1 MFLLQRTTQRFC
13 TMSFRKFIL
22 IFITLLISSLLL
34 LQWLSITRFTE
45 DVAKQIGE
53 SAFEVSRNTAETII
67 FDEPKI
73 QLRSFAFTTNN
84 KYFNSEHVNQI
95 LSSVKK
101 DVTIQLV
108 DEQKDDHILLNAD
121 GSEYQIPIPRT
132 GIHESLD
139 RFSKNVL
146 YSTLILLIFGILMAI
161 YFTNKL
167 ASPLKKLQA
176 ATRKVGDGNLGVQV
190 EKDRQWHSSEID
202 ETLESFNLM
211 SRKIAELQKQNSEL
225 QAKAHLAELAE
236 ISRGLAHSIRN
247 PLNTLNLA
255 MDQINSASSTEDKE
269 NLSKIAKQQIQRI
282 DRWVRSLMDVMSDDK
297 DLIRESNIDEILHNV
312 VTDIKLFNEKN
323 ISFDLSKVQPNC
335 ATQVVEAEFK
345 GILSS
350 IISNAVEATPE
361 NSCVKVSL
369 NEDNNEFRIV
379 VEDQGKGFS
388 EDILKKIFTP
398 HNTNKTYGA
407 GMGLYLAHRIIKHK
421 YAGDIIIE
429 NKSDGGSKVEIFF
442 KTRQS

>member
-1 MFLLQRTTQRFC
+1 
-13 TMSFRKFIL
+13 MSFRKFSL

-45 DVAKQIGE
+45 DVARQIGE

-67 FDEPKI
+67 FDDPKI
-73 QLRSFAFTTNN
+73 QLRSFAFIANN
-84 KYFNSEHVNQI
+84 KRFNGEQVNQL
-95 LSSVKK
+95 LSSVKQ
-101 DVTIQLV
+101 DVTIQLF

-132 GIHESLD
+132 GIHKALD
-139 RFSKNVL
+139 SFSKNVL
-146 YSTLILLIFGILMAI
+146 YSTLFLLIFGISMAI

-167 ASPLKKLQA
+167 ARPLKSLQV
-176 ATRKVGDGNLGVQV
+176 ATRKVGEGNLGVQV

-211 SRKIAELQKQNSEL
+211 SRKIAELQKQNSAL

-255 MDQINSASSTEDKE
+255 MDQINSTTDTEDRE
-269 NLSKIAKQQIQRI
+269 NLSRIAKQQIQRI

-297 DLIRESNIDEILHNV
+297 NLIQRIDINDTLTSV
-312 VTDIKLFNEKN
+312 VTDIKLFNEKE
-323 ISFDLSKVQPNC
+323 ITFDFSQIQEGCSTDVI
-335 ATQVVEAEFK
+335 EAEFK
-345 GILSS
+345 GIISS

-361 NSCVKVSL
+361 HSQVKISLKKINHFFEVS
-369 NEDNNEFRIV
+369 
-379 VEDQGKGFS
+379 VEDQGKGFPD
-388 EDILKKIFTP
+388 DILKKIFTP

-407 GMGLYLAHRIIKHK
+407 GMGLYLAQRIIKHK
-421 YAGDIIIE
+421 YAGDITIE
-429 NKSDGGSKVEIFF
+429 NLPTGGSKVSLRF
-442 KTRQS
+442 KARQS